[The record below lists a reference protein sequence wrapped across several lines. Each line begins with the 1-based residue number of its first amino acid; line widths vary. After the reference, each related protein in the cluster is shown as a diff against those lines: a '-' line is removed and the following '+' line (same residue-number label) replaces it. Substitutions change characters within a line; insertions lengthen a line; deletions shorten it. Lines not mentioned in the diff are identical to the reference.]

1 MGALSNSGRKSAN
14 FAGFYKGIQSAG
26 AAIFW
31 RIDALGASYNAEFA
45 SSWGL
50 LAGALVIAAPVMWI
64 KIGDTVA
71 VEEDLKGTDETVE
84 DVVPVAPGVAAGL
97 TDVGHVAGKSSIE
110 KV

>member
-1 MGALSNSGRKSAN
+1 
-14 FAGFYKGIQSAG
+14 
-26 AAIFW
+26 
-31 RIDALGASYNAEFA
+31 
-45 SSWGL
+45 
-50 LAGALVIAAPVMWI
+50 MWI